1 MTPGRVFGRARRAAR
16 RGVVGPPQRRV
27 QASVAGPSID
37 AVVRTLLPGLP
48 RAREGLWSPAAA
60 RARAVAAMEG
70 LGSAGWPVATH
81 LRDVWLADG
90 CGQDG
95 RRVSFDVWGGDI
107 DDETPGCLRAAPL
120 YLRGIPF
127 ADPLGYDLT
136 YFPTMADSILD
147 VVVLGLRMGALPD
160 ILDECGDRFMDEGR
174 VARLRALT
182 HGWDDATMERY
193 AWDRAARSV
202 CAPRGTPFDA
212 MPDAIDYISGVAGD
226 PFLDDDGQDSP
237 VVWAPWDAAI
247 IGMVWEAHAAAIA
260 SVERFAALHTAL
272 RGEAGQ
278 DFLLALLEE
287 ISDLL

>member
-1 MTPGRVFGRARRAAR
+1 
-16 RGVVGPPQRRV
+16 
-27 QASVAGPSID
+27 
-37 AVVRTLLPGLP
+37 
-48 RAREGLWSPAAA
+48 
-60 RARAVAAMEG
+60 MEG

-81 LRDVWLADG
+81 LRDEWLADG
-90 CGQDG
+90 RGQDG
-95 RRVSFDVWGGDI
+95 RGARFDVWGGDI
-107 DDETPGCLRAAPL
+107 DDETPVCLRDAPL

-182 HGWDDATMERY
+182 HGWDDATMERF

-237 VVWAPWDAAI
+237 VVWAPWDAAM
-247 IGMVWEAHAAAIA
+247 IGKVREAHAAARA

-278 DFLLALLEE
+278 DILLALLEE